1 MKKFIAIATL
11 IIVVSALTNLNAQNQ
26 QQVKNLSTLG
36 KLWGFLKY
44 YHPSVAKGT
53 PDWDKELLKMIPL
66 VKQTASDAEFNT
78 LITGWY
84 HSLPQAALSSSITQ
98 IKADT
103 IVRTFDESD
112 IARFGLPKSLQDTLM
127 RLYLYHLPDSSKY
140 INNRERQY
148 TYDHVFHNENP
159 YNTPVFPDENHR
171 LLSLFR
177 YWNIIEYFYPYKKI
191 NTHNWEMV
199 LPDFIPRF
207 IRAGDSTEYRKT
219 FLVLTTQLKDSH
231 SFFDQ
236 AHWTQTHQLTTP
248 FDVVYIEGRYYI
260 SATHYDSLMH
270 EFDLI
275 TGDEIIGINNKT
287 IAERVNELKP
297 LTTGTNELSFN
308 RNIAYNLVK
317 IDTNRVMRIRIKRHG
332 QVLEKTIRLF
342 TWKELAAYKKNTQ
355 PLWND
360 MGKGVWLVRF
370 CDITKPDTL
379 KQLFKDLQQAKTVIW
394 DMRGYPSFNVV
405 QAMGR
410 GLFATPAITTIS
422 YNSILEFP
430 GALTKR
436 SDAPGYSAVDTLPLP
451 LYRGNMIVLVN
462 EQTQSLSESV
472 AYELSFR
479 PNTIVMGRQTA
490 GTTGNITFV
499 EYPGGIMASYTAVG
513 VEGLNGR
520 FKEGLGVKIDREITL
535 TAKNIIDYPDYM
547 LEMAFKEAIAN

>member
-1 MKKFIAIATL
+1 MKKFIAILAL
-11 IIVVSALTNLNAQNQ
+11 AIVLVEPAKLNAQNQ
-26 QQVKNLSTLG
+26 QQVKNLSTLA

-44 YHPSVAKGT
+44 YHPSAAKGN
-53 PDWDKELLKMIPL
+53 PDWDKELLRMIPL
-66 VKQTASDAEFNT
+66 AKQAASDAEFNT

-84 HSLPQAALSSSITQ
+84 HSLPQAAYASSITQ

-103 IVRTFDESD
+103 IVRTFDETD
-112 IARFGLPKSLQDTLM
+112 IAGFGLSKPLQDTLM

-148 TYDHVFHNENP
+148 TYDYVFHNENP
-159 YNTPVFPDENHR
+159 YNQPAFPNEEYR
-171 LLSLFR
+171 LLGLFR

-191 NTHNWEMV
+191 NTHNWDKI
-199 LPDFIPRF
+199 LPAFIPKF
-207 IRAGDSTEYRKT
+207 IQAGDSTEYRKT
-219 FLVLTTQLKDSH
+219 FLVLTTQIKDSH

-236 AHWTQTHQLTTP
+236 PYWTQTHRLNTP
-248 FDVVYIEGRYYI
+248 FDIVYIEGRYYI

-270 EFDLI
+270 AFGI
-275 TGDEIIGINNKT
+275 TTGDEIVGINNKP

-297 LTTGTNELSFN
+297 ITTGTNELSFY

-317 IDTNRVMRIRIKRHG
+317 MDTNRLMRLRIKRRE
-332 QVLEKTIRLF
+332 QVLEKTIHLF

-394 DMRGYPSFNVV
+394 DMRGYPSFPVV

-410 GLFATPAITTIS
+410 GLFAAPPVTTIS

-436 SDAPGYSAVDTLPLP
+436 SNASGYSAIDTMRLS
-451 LYRGNMIVLVN
+451 LYKGSMIILVN

-490 GTTGNITFV
+490 GTTGNITSV
-499 EYPGGIMASYTAVG
+499 EYPGGISASYTGVG

-520 FKEGLGVKIDREITL
+520 FKEGKGVKIDKEIRLNAQSL
-535 TAKNIIDYPDYM
+535 TAYADYM
-547 LEMAFKEAIAN
+547 LEMALKEAVSN